1 MRDFPMRDPTS
12 FEESMSS
19 LALAIGNIERN
30 PPRSADDLNRM
41 RLMVSRLDTST
52 TRAGRAIELETTK

>member
-1 MRDFPMRDPTS
+1 VAQMNAPTT
-12 FEESMSS
+12 FESAMSN
-19 LALAIGNIERN
+19 LTLAIGNIERN
-30 PPRSADDLNRM
+30 PPRSTDDLNRM

>member
-19 LALAIGNIERN
+19 LTLAIGNIERN

-41 RLMVSRLDTST
+41 RLLVSRLDTST